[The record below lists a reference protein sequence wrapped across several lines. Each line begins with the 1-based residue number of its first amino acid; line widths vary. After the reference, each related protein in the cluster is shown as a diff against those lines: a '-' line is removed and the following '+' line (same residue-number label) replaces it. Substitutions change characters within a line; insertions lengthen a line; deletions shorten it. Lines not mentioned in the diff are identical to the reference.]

1 MKLKYIIITLF
12 LGFVFTACSKDSD
25 SDSDSNET
33 ATTKPDEI
41 NNFVWKAMNSW
52 YYWQPDV
59 PNLSDSKIA
68 STEAYNNFIN
78 GKTPDALFYSL
89 LYQRGTV
96 DNFSWIENSNDVVH
110 VSKIAEVEKKGGFSY
125 GIYPKDASGIN
136 MVALVNYVV
145 PGSPSALAGLKRGDV
160 ITKIKGSQLNLNNY
174 DQLENTQITITL
186 AASVQFASSGLVTT
200 DKAETVTITKTE
212 IDENPVAYYEKK
224 VFGGKNIGY
233 LVYNGFKSDYND
245 ELNLAFAK
253 MQSDGINEL
262 VLDLRYNGGGSLE
275 TAVAL
280 AQMINGSFTNK
291 PYIYLDFNNK
301 HNSEDGYEN
310 LSEKVKIFNLVDNE
324 PIFQREEIIN
334 SLALTKIYVLVS
346 FQTASASEL
355 TIQCLKKYISVIT
368 IGEETV
374 GKFVGSNTL
383 YDSPAY
389 KYMSYDNR
397 SKKHE
402 WQLQPITF
410 SYYNKDK
417 DVNPANITPDH
428 EINPYS
434 IFLDLVEFGNVK
446 DPCLKKAIEL
456 ITGQTMR
463 TTAKNTDP
471 SLLLKIGNLTTLNP
485 TNTAKGL
492 YIEDFKRMRKQ

>member
-1 MKLKYIIITLF
+1 MKLKYVILTL
-12 LGFVFTACSKDSD
+12 LVGLVFTSCSKDSD
-25 SDSDSNET
+25 SNET
-33 ATTKPDEI
+33 KTTTPDEI

-52 YYWQPDV
+52 YYWQPNVAD
-59 PNLSDSKIA
+59 LSDNKIA
-68 STEAYNNFIN
+68 STTTYANFIN

-96 DNFSWIENSNDVVH
+96 DRFSWIENSNEVVYA
-110 VSKIAEVEKKGGFSY
+110 SKIAEVEKSGGFSY
-125 GIYPKDASGIN
+125 GIYPKDASNIN
-136 MVALVNYVV
+136 MVALINYIV
-145 PGSPSALAGLKRGDV
+145 PGSPAALAGLKRGDV
-160 ITKIKGSQLNLNNY
+160 ITKLNGSPLTSSNY
-174 DQLENTQITITL
+174 DQLNNTQLTLTL
-186 AASVQFASSGLVTT
+186 AASVQFISTGLVTT
-200 DKAETVTITKTE
+200 DKAGTVTVTKTE

-224 VFGGKNIGY
+224 VYDSKNIGY

-245 ELNLAFAK
+245 ELNAAFAK
-253 MQSDGINEL
+253 MKTDGINEL

-301 HNSEDGYEN
+301 HNSEDGFEN
-310 LSEKVKIFNLVDNE
+310 LSDKVNIFNLVDNE
-324 PIFQREEIIN
+324 PTLQRNESIN

-355 TIQCLKKYISVIT
+355 TIQCLKKYINVTT

-389 KYMSYDNR
+389 NYASYAHR
-397 SKKHE
+397 STKHK

-417 DVNPANITPDH
+417 DVNPTKITPDY
-428 EINPYS
+428 EVNPYLV
-434 IFLDLVEFGNVK
+434 FLNLVEFGNVN
-446 DPCLKKAIEL
+446 DPCLKKALEL

-463 TTAKNTDP
+463 TTGKNTDT
-471 SLLLKIGNLTTLNP
+471 SLSFRIDNLAAFNP

-492 YIEDFKRMRKQ
+492 YIEDFKSLKNKNQ

>member
-1 MKLKYIIITLF
+1 MKLKYIVITLL
-12 LGFVFTACSKDSD
+12 LGFAFTACNKD

-33 ATTKPDEI
+33 TAITKPDEI

-52 YYWQPDV
+52 YYWQPNVAD
-59 PNLSDSKIA
+59 LSDSKIT
-68 STEAYNNFIN
+68 STAAYNNFIN

-96 DNFSWIENSNDVVH
+96 DRFSWIENSNEIVH

-125 GIYPKDASGIN
+125 GIYPKDASNIN
-136 MVALVNYVV
+136 VVALINYVV
-145 PGSPSALAGLKRGDV
+145 PGSSSALAGLKRGDV
-160 ITKIKGSQLNLNNY
+160 ITKINGSQLTSNNY
-174 DQLENTQITITL
+174 DQLENPQLTVTL
-186 AASVQFASSGLVTT
+186 AANVQFTTTGMVTT
-200 DKAETVTITKTE
+200 DKTGTVTITKTD

-224 VFGGKNIGY
+224 VYGGKNIGY

-253 MQSDGINEL
+253 MKSDGINEL

-275 TAVAL
+275 SAVAL

-291 PYIYLDFNNK
+291 PYVYLDFNDK
-301 HNSEDGYEN
+301 HNNEDGYEN
-310 LSEKVKIFNLVDNE
+310 LSEKIKIFNLVDNE
-324 PIFQREEIIN
+324 PTFQREESIN
-334 SLALTKIYVLVS
+334 SLALPKIYVLVS

-355 TIQCLKKYISVIT
+355 TIQCLKKYISVVT
-368 IGEETV
+368 IGEQTV

-389 KYMSYDNR
+389 GYTSYANR
-397 SKKHE
+397 NTTHK

-417 DVNPANITPDH
+417 DANPANITPDY
-428 EINPYS
+428 EINPYNT
-434 IFLDLVEFGNVK
+434 FLNLVEFGNVK
-446 DPCLKKAIEL
+446 DPCLKKALEL

-463 TTAKNTDP
+463 TSEKTTDL
-471 SLLLKIGNLTTLNP
+471 SLTLKTDNLTVFNP

-492 YIEDFKRMRKQ
+492 YIEDFKRLKE

>member
-1 MKLKYIIITLF
+1 MNIKYVIKMLLIGI
-12 LGFVFTACSKDSD
+12 VFTSCSKDSD
-25 SDSDSNET
+25 SNEISI
-33 ATTKPDEI
+33 TKPDEV

-52 YYWQPDV
+52 YYWQANVAD
-59 PNLSDSKIA
+59 LSDSK
-68 STEAYNNFIN
+68 STSAAAYANFIN

-96 DNFSWIENSNDVVH
+96 DRFSWIENSNEVVN

-125 GIYPKDASGIN
+125 GIYPKDASNIN
-136 MVALVNYVV
+136 MVALIDYIV
-145 PGSPSALAGLKRGDV
+145 PGSPAALAGLKRGDV
-160 ITKIKGSQLNLNNY
+160 ITKINGSQLSSSNY
-174 DQLENTQITITL
+174 DQLKNSQITVTL
-186 AASVQFASSGLVTT
+186 AASVQFTSSRLVTT
-200 DKAETVTITKTE
+200 DKVATVTITKAD

-224 VFGGKNIGY
+224 VYGGKNIGY

-245 ELNLAFAK
+245 ELNAAFAK
-253 MQSDGINEL
+253 MKSDDINEL

-280 AQMINGSFTNK
+280 AQMINGSFTSK
-291 PYIYLDFNNK
+291 PYAYLDFNDK
-301 HNSEDGYEN
+301 HNDEDGYEN
-310 LSEKVKIFNLVDNE
+310 LSDKVKIFNLVDNE
-324 PIFQREEIIN
+324 PTFQREESVN

-355 TIQCLKKYISVIT
+355 TIQCLKKYINVTT

-383 YDSPAY
+383 YDCPAY
-389 KYMSYDNR
+389 NYTAYSNR
-397 SKKHE
+397 SAKHK

-417 DVNPANITPDH
+417 DVNPKKITPDYA
-428 EINPYS
+428 INPYS
-434 IFLDLVEFGNVK
+434 IFLNLVEFGNVK

-463 TTAKNTDP
+463 IRGEKTET
-471 SLLLKIGNLTTLNP
+471 SLSFRNDNLATFNP
-485 TNTAKGL
+485 TNSAKGL
-492 YIEDFKRMRKQ
+492 YIEDLKSLKNNK

>member
-1 MKLKYIIITLF
+1 MKLKYIIKTL
-12 LGFVFTACSKDSD
+12 LVAFVFTSCSKDSD
-25 SDSDSNET
+25 SNEITT
-33 ATTKPDEI
+33 AKPDEI

-52 YYWQPDV
+52 YYWQPNVAD
-59 PNLSDSKIA
+59 LSDSKIA
-68 STEAYNNFIN
+68 SATTYANFIN

-96 DNFSWIENSNDVVH
+96 DRFSWIENSNEVVYA
-110 VSKIAEVEKKGGFSY
+110 SKIAEVEKSGGFSY
-125 GIYPKDASGIN
+125 GIYPKDVSSIN
-136 MVALVNYVV
+136 MVALINYIV
-145 PGSPSALAGLKRGDV
+145 PGSPAALAGLKRGDV
-160 ITKIKGSQLNLNNY
+160 ITKINGSQLTLSNY
-174 DQLENTQITITL
+174 GQLDNSQITVTL
-186 AASVQFASSGLVTT
+186 ASSVQFTSSSLVTT
-200 DKAETVTITKTE
+200 DKVATVTLTKAD

-224 VFGGKNIGY
+224 VYGGKNIGY

-245 ELNLAFAK
+245 ELNAAFAK

-291 PYIYLDFNNK
+291 PYAYLDFNDK
-301 HNSEDGYEN
+301 HNDEDGYEN
-310 LSEKVKIFNLVDNE
+310 FSDKVRIFNLVDNE
-324 PIFQREEIIN
+324 PTFQREESVN
-334 SLALTKIYVLVS
+334 SLALTKIYALVS

-355 TIQCLKKYISVIT
+355 TIQCLKKYINVTT
-368 IGEETV
+368 IGEETT

-383 YDSPAY
+383 YDSPVY
-389 KYMSYDNR
+389 DYTSYANR
-397 SKKHE
+397 STKHK

-417 DVNPANITPDH
+417 DANPTNIAPDY

-434 IFLDLVEFGNVK
+434 VFLNLVEFGNVK
-446 DPCLKKAIEL
+446 DPCLKKALEL

-463 TTAKNTDP
+463 TTGKNVDASFFRT
-471 SLLLKIGNLTTLNP
+471 GNLAAFNP

-492 YIEDFKRMRKQ
+492 YIEDFKSRKK

>member
-1 MKLKYIIITLF
+1 MELKYVIKML
-12 LGFVFTACSKDSD
+12 LVGLVFTSCSKDSD
-25 SDSDSNET
+25 SNET
-33 ATTKPDEI
+33 TTSEPDEI

-52 YYWQPDV
+52 YYWQSNVAD
-59 PNLSDSKIA
+59 LSDSKNTSA
-68 STEAYNNFIN
+68 KVYANLIN

-96 DNFSWIENSNDVVH
+96 DRFSWIENSNEVVYA
-110 VSKIAEVEKKGGFSY
+110 SKIAEVEKTAGFSY
-125 GIYPKDASGIN
+125 GIYPKDASNVN
-136 MVALVNYVV
+136 MVALINYIV
-145 PGSPSALAGLKRGDV
+145 PDSPAALAGLKRGDV
-160 ITKIKGSQLNLNNY
+160 ITKINGSQLSSSNY
-174 DQLENTQITITL
+174 DQLDNSQTTITL
-186 AASVQFASSGLVTT
+186 AASVQFTSTSLVTT
-200 DKAETVTITKTE
+200 DKAGTVTITKAD

-224 VFGGKNIGY
+224 VYGGQNIGY

-245 ELNLAFAK
+245 ELNAAFAK

-275 TAVAL
+275 TALAL

-291 PYIYLDFNNK
+291 PYAYLDFNDK
-301 HNSEDGYEN
+301 HNDQDGYEN
-310 LSEKVKIFNLVDNE
+310 LSEKVKVFNLVDNE
-324 PIFQREEIIN
+324 PTFQREESIN

-355 TIQCLKKYISVIT
+355 TIQCLKKYINVTT

-383 YDSPAY
+383 YDCPTY
-389 KYMSYDNR
+389 NYTSYANR
-397 SKKHE
+397 STKHK

-417 DVNPANITPDH
+417 DVNPTNIKPDYD
-428 EINPYS
+428 INPYS
-434 IFLDLVEFGNVK
+434 IFLNLVEFGNIQ

-463 TTAKNTDP
+463 TTGKNTDTP
-471 SLLLKIGNLTTLNP
+471 LSLRNGNLAAFNP

-492 YIEDFKRMRKQ
+492 YIEDFKRLRN